1 MSGPVQL
8 VWFKRDLRIHDHA
21 PLTAA
26 AERGPILPVY
36 IVEPELWS
44 RPDASAR
51 HQQFIADSL
60 VDLDRS
66 LRRLGQG
73 LIVCVG
79 DATEVFDSL
88 HEQFGF
94 TTIHAHEET
103 GNGWTFDRD
112 RAVRTWAAERGIE
125 MLETPQF
132 GVTRALADRAGWAGR
147 WEAFMGAQPAEVAGS
162 LPRLVETSECT
173 SERVRDSFSDAPAF
187 DRTPCPQRQ
196 RGGLLAGQETLDD
209 FLGRRGEAYRGGI
222 SSPLSAETACSRLSA
237 HIAYGTLSIRTIV
250 QAARARRAG
259 ARADNEKRWAAS
271 LNQFDQ
277 RLHWHC
283 HFIQKLEQRPAI
295 EFENVHRGF
304 DGMRE
309 DDFDAERFEAWTSGR
324 TGYPLIDACMR
335 WVTATGWL
343 NFRMR
348 ALLMSFAGY
357 HLWLHWREPALHL
370 ARMFTDYEPGI
381 HFNQCQMQNGTTGI
395 NTLRIYNPVKQAQ
408 DQDPDGEFV
417 RRWVPELAGVPTE
430 AIFEPWKLGEAD
442 RAALGAANYPLP
454 IVDHVEAAR
463 RARKRIAEY
472 RRRDGF
478 RAEADRIQNQL
489 GSRRSGMK
497 PTTRPRTKKADDR
510 QRSLF

>member
-8 VWFKRDLRIHDHA
+8 VWFKRDLRVDDHA
-21 PLTAA
+21 PLAAA
-26 AERGPILPVY
+26 AEHGPVLPVY
-36 IVEPELWS
+36 VVEPELW
-44 RPDASAR
+44 RQPDAALR
-51 HQQFIADSL
+51 HQQFIAEAL

-66 LRRLGQG
+66 LRRIGQG
-73 LIVCVG
+73 LVVRVG
-79 DATEVFDSL
+79 NVIDVFEAL
-88 HEQFGF
+88 HREFDV
-94 TTIHAHEET
+94 TVIRAHEET
-103 GNGWTFDRD
+103 GNGWSFDRD
-112 RAVRTWAAERGIE
+112 RKVRAWAAERGIE
-125 MLETPQF
+125 LHETPQF
-132 GVTRALADRAGWAGR
+132 GVTRGLTERAGWAGR
-147 WEAFMGAQPAEVAGS
+147 WEAFMGAKRTAPPER
-162 LPRLVETSECT
+162 LPRVLDIPEVTP
-173 SERVRDSFSDAPAF
+173 ERIVAFFAEAPAF

-196 RGGLLAGQETLDD
+196 TGGLVAGQETLDD
-209 FLGRRGEAYRGGI
+209 FLDRRGEAYRGGI
-222 SSPLSAETACSRLSA
+222 SSPLSAAAACSRLSA
-237 HIAYGTLSIRTIV
+237 HIAYGTLSMRCIV
-250 QAARARRAG
+250 QQARARRVT
-259 ARADNEKRWAAS
+259 AREQGEKRWAAS

-309 DDFDAERFEAWTSGR
+309 DDFDVERFAAWKAGR

-395 NTLRIYNPVKQAQ
+395 NTLRIYNPVKQAR
-408 DQDPDGEFV
+408 DQDPEGAFV
-417 RRWVPELAGVPTE
+417 RRWVPELARIPAE
-430 AIFEPWKLGEAD
+430 AIFEPWTLGERD
-442 RAALGAANYPLP
+442 RAALGAAAYPLP

-463 RARKRIAEY
+463 DARARITEY

-478 RAEADRIQNQL
+478 RVEADRIQHQL
-489 GSRRSGMK
+489 GSRRSGLK
-497 PTTRPRTKKADDR
+497 PQRRKRRSGADRR
-510 QRSLF
+510 QRNLF